1 MKNFPIIDINQR
13 KEGKKPIPTPAR
25 GREMDGKRMRNE
37 NGKDEGKGIHGV
49 MGRYKSDGFLGIM
62 G

>member
-1 MKNFPIIDINQR
+1 
-13 KEGKKPIPTPAR
+13 
-25 GREMDGKRMRNE
+25 MRNE

>member
-1 MKNFPIIDINQR
+1 MKR
-13 KEGKKPIPTPAR
+13 EKKALSNSLK
-25 GREMDGKRMRNE
+25 GGMDGRGMRNE

>member
-1 MKNFPIIDINQR
+1 MKNFQIIDINQQ
-13 KEGKKPIPTPAR
+13 KGKKKPTPTPPR
-25 GREMDGKRMRNE
+25 GGMDGRGMRNE